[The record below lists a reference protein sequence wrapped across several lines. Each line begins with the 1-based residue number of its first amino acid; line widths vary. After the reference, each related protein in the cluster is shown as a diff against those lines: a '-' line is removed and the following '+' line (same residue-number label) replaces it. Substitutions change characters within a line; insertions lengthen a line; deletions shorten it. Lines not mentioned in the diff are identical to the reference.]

1 MKSSKK
7 LMTRVLTAA
16 LALSMVAGTSV
27 CAFAVEDTEFDGE
40 PLVIAAPDDGEDIQV
55 ELSKLEVLK
64 QKIEAAAQ
72 KVYSKLSQTTAAK
85 LAEIV
90 QKVKASQQI
99 MTDAYSKVSEIKTNI
114 AEQAVAIREAAQ
126 QMVVALEDEEQIAQ
140 IMAEAEQQIEQLVQE
155 AEAQIN
161 EIMASAE
168 EVSQQLLAEATA
180 QFNEIKLQIMSK
192 ATQVY
197 MNIQQAIGNVR
208 EEIAKLKE
216 QIQELSVGL
225 LQEILNRTTKTENVS
240 DEKFDYT
247 IYKTLT
253 GTYAVV
259 AGYKGEDEEVVIPA
273 YINDIPVRNIM
284 FFSETV
290 KSVTLPETI
299 KDITGIPVAMLF
311 ALEEINVSE
320 DNPYF
325 KSVDGVL
332 YDKSGKKVV
341 AVPLNKEYTIP
352 EGVTAIGEAAFFAHT
367 EMTKIDIPYTVRLI
381 GANAFENCWGLEEIE
396 IPSGVEKIGDRAFLN
411 CKNLKK
417 AVMPS
422 TVEKIYDDAF
432 ADVAE
437 DFAFYC
443 DDVCCY
449 AYEYAKQ
456 NGIKVV
462 APLSVGLMID
472 FNTAPFDDFTLPVGG
487 SIKLSADNVG
497 GGSGEGYTFAFYYK
511 KPGSD
516 KWTTKQGFKDN
527 ASVDFVAEFEG
538 TYKFCVKVKD
548 SEGKIAKVYG
558 DLTFRNGF
566 ENTSTISEDTIKK
579 GKTVTVNC
587 AASVDPDQV
596 QYAVYY
602 KKTTDKKW
610 VTKQDYGEN
619 AEVTIK
625 PAKAADYIICVKAKN
640 INDGTISKKY
650 FNVKVEA

>member
-1 MKSSKK
+1 MKSSTKFV
-7 LMTRVLTAA
+7 TRVLTAA

-27 CAFAVEDTEFDGE
+27 CAFAVEDTELDGE
-40 PLVIAAPDDGEDIQV
+40 PIVIAAPEDDEDLQAEV
-55 ELSKLEVLK
+55 SKLEALK

-72 KVYSKLSQTTAAK
+72 KVYAKLSQTTAAK

-99 MTDAYSKVSEIKTNI
+99 MVEAAAKVSEIKTNV
-114 AEQAVAIREAAQ
+114 AEKAVAIREAAE
-126 QMVVALEDEEQIAQ
+126 QMAAMLEDEEQIAQ
-140 IMAEAEQQIEQLVQE
+140 IMADAEQQIKQLVQE
-155 AEAQIN
+155 AEEQIN

-168 EVSQQLLAEATA
+168 QVSQQLLAEATA
-180 QFNEIKLQIMSK
+180 QFDEIKLQVMSK
-192 ATQVY
+192 ATQAY
-197 MNIQQAIGNVR
+197 MNIKQQIATIR
-208 EEIAKLKE
+208 QEIAQFKE
-216 QIQELSVGL
+216 QVQEFSAGL
-225 LQEILNRTTKTENVS
+225 LQQILDRTTKTETVS
-240 DEKFDYT
+240 DETFDYT

-259 AGYKGEDEEVVIPA
+259 TGYKGEEKEVVIPA
-273 YINDIPVRNIM
+273 HINDIPVTNIM

-290 KSVTLPETI
+290 KSVTLPETV
-299 KDITGIPVAMLF
+299 KNITGVPFGTLF
-311 ALEEINVSE
+311 ALEEINVGD

-332 YDKSGKKVV
+332 YDKSGKKLV

-367 EMTKIDIPYTVRLI
+367 EMTKVDIPYTVRLI

-396 IPSGVEKIGDRAFLN
+396 IPGGVEKIGDRAFLN

-516 KWTTKQGFKDN
+516 KWTTKQSFKDN

-587 AASVDPDQV
+587 SAAADTDQV

-610 VTKQDYGEN
+610 VTKQDYDAN
-619 AEVTIK
+619 TEVTIK
-625 PAKAADYIICVKAKN
+625 PAKVADYIICVKAKN

-650 FNVKVEA
+650 FNVKVEE